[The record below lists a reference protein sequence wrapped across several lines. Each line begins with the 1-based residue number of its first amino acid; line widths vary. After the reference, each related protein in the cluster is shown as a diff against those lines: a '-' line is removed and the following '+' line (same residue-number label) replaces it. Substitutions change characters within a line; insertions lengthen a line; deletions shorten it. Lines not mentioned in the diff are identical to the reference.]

1 MAFKLKK
8 KNEINMLSGPI
19 LPRVLEFA
27 FPLMLTSILQLF
39 YNAAD
44 TVVVGRFAG
53 PDALAAVG
61 STGSLSGL
69 LIHLFMGMGT
79 GTSVVTARFFG
90 GKREEDVR
98 QTVHTSI
105 SLALICGAFVTVVG
119 LIFSPMM
126 LRWMDTPADIL
137 PMSILYLQIYFLGTI
152 ANMVY
157 NFGAGIL
164 RAIGDTK
171 RPLYFLTISGVVN
184 VVLNLILVIVFHLN
198 VAGVA
203 IATVVSQV
211 LSAVLVVGC
220 LARSKGCY
228 RLDLKALRLYRD
240 KVFEIMRVGIPA
252 GLQSTMFSISNVLIQ
267 SSINSFGSVV
277 MAANSASQNLG
288 GFVNASVNVFS
299 QACTTFASQN
309 LGAKNYK
316 RLDPILA
323 TCCGCI
329 MVVGLIMSLVMLTFG
344 ERLLGIYTTDPE
356 VIATGMIRIRTV
368 PCLYFLLAVTN
379 AMGGFLQAIGYNMV
393 STGVSMAGICGL
405 RVAWVTFIWPLNPTL
420 PWLYMSYPAS
430 WIVTGTIM
438 FTCTRL
444 AKRHLFRKAGVQ

>member
-1 MAFKLKK
+1 MSKPYSIDMCSGPLGKKILIFTLPLMAANVLQMMFNLADVIVVGKFAGDLSQAAVTSTTSM
-8 KNEINMLSGPI
+8 INLLLAIFMGLSGG
-19 LPRVLEFA
+19 A
-27 FPLMLTSILQLF
+27 
-39 YNAAD
+39 N
-44 TVVVGRFAG
+44 VVVAQ
-53 PDALAAVG
+53 ALG
-61 STGSLSGL
+61 
-69 LIHLFMGMGT
+69 
-79 GTSVVTARFFG
+79 AR
-90 GKREEDVR
+90 ENEQLEDI
-98 QTVHTSI
+98 VHTCILLGLVCGVGLMGVGILI
-105 SLALICGAFVTVVG
+105 SPGLLALIKSPDNVKG
-119 LIFSPMM
+119 LSLIY
-126 LRWMDTPADIL
+126 LR
-137 PMSILYLQIYFLGTI
+137 IYFFGVPATL
-152 ANMVY
+152 VY
-157 NFGAGIL
+157 NFASAIL
-164 RAIGDTK
+164 RANGDTK
-171 RPLYFLTISGVVN
+171 RPMYFLILAGIIN
-184 VVLNLILVIVFHLN
+184 VILNLISVIGFGMG

-211 LSAVLVVGC
+211 LSAILVVGC
-220 LARSKGCY
+220 LARSNGCY
-228 RLDLKALRLYRD
+228 RLDFKALRLHRD